1 MRRPT
6 GITFLVVALGF
17 LLGAPPAYPVRW
29 DCPLDTNGDG
39 IMDNVAPVPGVK
51 CMHLAAGDGLV
62 TMGDGTQMYIFGFA
76 DVTNQP
82 LDNLVASATLGA
94 NFSAPTITAQEGDI
108 LYLTVTNVGMA
119 LRPDLFD
126 AHSVHWHGFPNAA
139 AVFDGLPDA
148 SIAVRMG
155 ASLSYFYK
163 VVTPGTFMYHCHVE
177 VVEHMQM
184 GMLGNLYVR
193 PIQDS
198 AADNNN
204 VPLLNLGTLRF
215 PGAPAFAGFAYND
228 CPPGQ
233 ADNTLCGSTGYDNA
247 FVLQIAAFD
256 PAFHNQS
263 EEVQPLPFAAMDDR
277 YPMLNG
283 RGYPDTVNPDPIV
296 TAPIDGVTPS
306 QRLSALITATPGQR
320 ILLRISSLST
330 TSFHTLESAGIPM
343 RVVGRD
349 AALLRGPSL
358 DNGVTPGIDL
368 SYDANSVTVG
378 GGQSTDVLLQIPQVP
393 FVVPGE
399 TTYFLYVR
407 ELEHMNN
414 DADRFG
420 GMMTE
425 IRVQ

>member
-6 GITFLVVALGF
+6 GITFLVIALGF
-17 LLGAPPAYPVRW
+17 LLGAPPAFSVKW
-29 DCPLDTNGDG
+29 ECPLDTNGDG
-39 IMDNVAPVPGVK
+39 IMDNVTPVPGVK
-51 CMHLAAGDGLV
+51 CQHLAAGDGFV
-62 TMGDGTQMYIFGFA
+62 TMGDGTPMYIFGFA
-76 DVTNQP
+76 DVTNRP
-82 LDNLVASATLGA
+82 LDNIMASGMLGA
-94 NFSAPTITAQEGDI
+94 NFSAPTITAAQNDN

-119 LRPDLFD
+119 MRPDLFD
-126 AHSVHWHGFPNAA
+126 GHTVHWHGFPNAS
-139 AVFDGLPDA
+139 AVFDGVPEV
-148 SIAVRMG
+148 SIAVKMG

-163 VVTPGTFMYHCHVE
+163 VMTPGTFMYHCHME

-184 GMLGNLYVR
+184 GMLGNLYVT
-193 PIQDS
+193 PAQD
-198 AADNNN
+198 
-204 VPLLNLGTLRF
+204 GTPVGGF
-215 PGAPAFAGFAYND
+215 TTFAYND
-228 CPPGQ
+228 G
-233 ADNTLCGSTGYDNA
+233 DGTTGYDVA
-247 FVLQIAAFD
+247 YPIQIAAFD

-283 RGYPDTVNPDPIV
+283 RGYPDTVNPAPIV
-296 TAPIDGVTPS
+296 TAPPDGVTPS
-306 QRLSALITATPGQR
+306 QRLPALITAAAGQR
-320 ILLRISSLST
+320 VLLRISSLST

-349 AALLRGPSL
+349 AALLRGP
-358 DNGVTPGIDL
+358 TGIDL

-378 GGQSTDVLLQIPQVP
+378 GGQSTDVLLQIPAAVP
-393 FVVPGE
+393 VG

>member
-17 LLGAPPAYPVRW
+17 LLGASPAFPVKW
-29 DCPLDTNGDG
+29 ECPLDTNGDG
-39 IMDNVAPVPGVK
+39 IRDIVIPGVK
-51 CMHLAAGDGLV
+51 CMHLAAGDGFV
-62 TMGDGTQMYIFGFA
+62 TMGDGTPMYILGFA
-76 DVTNQP
+76 DVTDRP
-82 LDNLVASATLGA
+82 HDNIMASGMLGA
-94 NFSAPTITAQEGDI
+94 NFSAPTITAAQNDV

-119 LRPDLFD
+119 MRPDLFD
-126 AHSVHWHGFPNAA
+126 GHTVHWHGFPNAS
-139 AVFDGLPDA
+139 AVFDGVPEVSL
-148 SIAVRMG
+148 AVKMG

-163 VVTPGTFMYHCHVE
+163 VATPGTFMYHCHME

-184 GMLGNLYVR
+184 GMLGNLYVT
-193 PIQDS
+193 PAQDGT
-198 AADNNN
+198 
-204 VPLLNLGTLRF
+204 PLGGFTT
-215 PGAPAFAGFAYND
+215 FAYND
-228 CPPGQ
+228 G
-233 ADNTLCGSTGYDNA
+233 DGTTGYDVA
-247 FVLQIAAFD
+247 YPIQIAAFD

-296 TAPIDGVTPS
+296 TAPPDGVTPS
-306 QRLSALITATPGQR
+306 QRLPALITAAAGQR
-320 ILLRISSLST
+320 VLLRISSLST

-349 AALLRGPSL
+349 AALLRGPSA
-358 DNGVTPGIDL
+358 DNGATPGIDL

-378 GGQSTDVLLQIPQVP
+378 GGQSTDVLLQIPQLP
-393 FVVPGE
+393 FVVPGQ

-414 DADRFG
+414 DEDRFG

>member
-1 MRRPT
+1 MRRP
-6 GITFLVVALGF
+6 IRISFVVVALGF
-17 LLGAPPAYPVRW
+17 LLGAPPAFSVRW
-29 DCPLDTNGDG
+29 DCPEDLDGDG
-39 IMDNVAPVPGVK
+39 IRDIDIPGVE
-51 CMHLAAGDGLV
+51 CRHLAAGDGMV
-62 TMGDGTQMYIFGFA
+62 TMGDGSHMYIFGFA
-76 DVTNQP
+76 DVTDQP
-82 LDNLVASATLGA
+82 LDNIVASGTLGA
-94 NFSAPTITAQEGDI
+94 NFSAPTITVKEGDI

-193 PIQDS
+193 PAQD
-198 AADNNN
+198 DNIT
-204 VPLLNLGTLRF
+204 LRNLGTARF

-228 CPPGQ
+228 ND
-233 ADNTLCGSTGYDNA
+233 ASTGYDNA

-296 TAPIDGVTPS
+296 TAPLDGVTPS
-306 QRLSALITATPGQR
+306 QRLSSLITASPGQR

-330 TSFHTLESAGIPM
+330 TSFHTLESGGIPM

-414 DADRFG
+414 DKDRFG

>member
-17 LLGAPPAYPVRW
+17 LLWAPPAFPVTW
-29 DCPLDTNGDG
+29 ECPEDLDGDG
-39 IMDNVAPVPGVK
+39 IRDIDLPGVQ

-62 TMGDGTQMYIFGFA
+62 TMGDGTQMYIFGFQ
-76 DVTNQP
+76 DVTDQP
-82 LDNLVASATLGA
+82 LDNIVAFGTLGA
-94 NFSAPTITAQEGDI
+94 NFSAPTITVAQNDN
-108 LYLTVTNVGMA
+108 LYLTVTNVGMT
-119 LRPDLFD
+119 LRPDLSD
-126 AHSVHWHGFPNAA
+126 AHSVHWHGFPNASA
-139 AVFDGLPDA
+139 AFDGLPDA
-148 SIAVRMG
+148 SIAVRMR
-155 ASLSYFYK
+155 ASFTYFYHA
-163 VVTPGTFMYHCHVE
+163 VTPGTFMYHCHVE

-184 GMLGNLYVR
+184 GMLGNLYVT
-193 PIQDS
+193 PTQD
-198 AADNNN
+198 
-204 VPLLNLGTLRF
+204 GTPTGGF
-215 PGAPAFAGFAYND
+215 TQFAYND
-228 CPPGQ
+228 G
-233 ADNTLCGSTGYDNA
+233 NGTTGYDNA
-247 FVLQIAAFD
+247 FALQIASFD

-263 EEVQPLPFAAMDDR
+263 SEVQPLPFAAMDDR

-296 TAPIDGVTPS
+296 TAPLDGVTPS
-306 QRLSALITATPGQR
+306 QRLSALITATAGQR

-349 AALLRGPSL
+349 AALLRGP
-358 DNGVTPGIDL
+358 TGIDL

-378 GGQSTDVLLQIPQVP
+378 GGQSTDVLLQIPAVP
-393 FVVPGE
+393 AG

-407 ELEHMNN
+407 ELNHMNN
-414 DADRFG
+414 DKERFG

>member
-1 MRRPT
+1 M
-6 GITFLVVALGF
+6 V
-17 LLGAPPAYPVRW
+17 
-29 DCPLDTNGDG
+29 
-39 IMDNVAPVPGVK
+39 
-51 CMHLAAGDGLV
+51 
-62 TMGDGTQMYIFGFA
+62 
-76 DVTNQP
+76 
-82 LDNLVASATLGA
+82 
-94 NFSAPTITAQEGDI
+94 
-108 LYLTVTNVGMA
+108 

-163 VVTPGTFMYHCHVE
+163 VVTPGTFMFNCHVE

-193 PIQDS
+193 PIQD
-198 AADNNN
+198 DN
-204 VPLLNLGTLRF
+204 VTLLNLGTTRPVGNLV
-215 PGAPAFAGFAYND
+215 PFAGFAYND
-228 CPPGQ
+228 NNG
-233 ADNTLCGSTGYDNA
+233 TTGYDNA

-263 EEVQPLPFAAMDDR
+263 EDVQPLPFAAMDDR

-283 RGYPDTVNPDPIV
+283 RGYPDTVNPAPIV
-296 TAPIDGVTPS
+296 TAPPDGVTPS
-306 QRLSALITATPGQR
+306 QRLSALITASPGQR

-330 TSFHTLESAGIPM
+330 TSFHTLESAGLPM

-349 AALLRGPSL
+349 AALLRGPSA
-358 DNGVTPGIDL
+358 DNGATPGIDL

-378 GGQSTDVLLQIPQVP
+378 GGQSTDVLLQIPQIP
-393 FVVPGE
+393 FVVPGQ

>member
-1 MRRPT
+1 MRRQT

-17 LLGAPPAYPVRW
+17 LLWAPPAYPVRW
-29 DCPLDTNGDG
+29 DCPEDLDGDG
-39 IMDNVAPVPGVK
+39 IRDIDIPGVE

-62 TMGDGTQMYIFGFA
+62 TMGDGTQVYIFGFA
-76 DVTNQP
+76 DVTDHP
-82 LDNLVASATLGA
+82 FDNLVSTATLGA
-94 NFSAPTITAQEGDI
+94 NFSAPTITAKEGEI

-126 AHSVHWHGFPNAA
+126 AHSVHWHGFPNAS

-155 ASLSYFYK
+155 ASLTYYYK

-193 PIQDS
+193 PIQDDN
-198 AADNNN
+198 AA
-204 VPLLNLGTLRF
+204 LLALGTTRPVGNLV
-215 PGAPAFAGFAYND
+215 PFAGFAYND
-228 CPPGQ
+228 NNG
-233 ADNTLCGSTGYDNA
+233 TTGYDNA

-263 EEVQPLPFAAMDDR
+263 EDVQPLPFAAMDDR

-283 RGYPDTVNPDPIV
+283 RGYPDTLNPDPIV
-296 TAPIDGVTPS
+296 TAPLDGVTPS
-306 QRLSALITATPGQR
+306 QRLPALITASPGQR

-330 TSFHTLESAGIPM
+330 TSFHTLESAGLTM

-349 AALLRGPSL
+349 AALLRGPSA

-368 SYDANSVTVG
+368 FYDANSVTVG
-378 GGQSTDVLLQIPQVP
+378 GGQSTDVLLQIPP
-393 FVVPGE
+393 LPLVVPGE

-414 DADRFG
+414 DKDRFG

>member
-17 LLGAPPAYPVRW
+17 LLGASPAFPVRW
-29 DCPLDTNGDG
+29 ECPEDLNGDG
-39 IMDNVAPVPGVK
+39 IRDIDIPGVE
-51 CMHLAAGDGLV
+51 CRHLAAGDGMV
-62 TMGDGTQMYIFGFA
+62 TMGDGTPMYIFGFA
-76 DVTNQP
+76 DVTDQP
-82 LDNLVASATLGA
+82 LDNIVASGMLGA
-94 NFSAPTITAQEGDI
+94 NFSAPTLTAKEGEI
-108 LYLTVTNVGMA
+108 LYLTVTNVGMV

-193 PIQDS
+193 PIQD
-198 AADNNN
+198 DNAT
-204 VPLLNLGTLRF
+204 LLNLGTTRPVGNLV
-215 PGAPAFAGFAYND
+215 PYAGFAYND
-228 CPPGQ
+228 NDG
-233 ADNTLCGSTGYDNA
+233 TTGYDVA
-247 FVLQIAAFD
+247 YPIQIAAFD

-263 EEVQPLPFAAMDDR
+263 EDVQPLPFAAMDDK

-283 RGYPDTVNPDPIV
+283 RGYPDTVNPAPIV
-296 TAPIDGVTPS
+296 TAPMDGVTPS
-306 QRLSALITATPGQR
+306 QRLSALITAAPGQR

-349 AALLRGPSL
+349 ASLLRGPSL
-358 DNGVTPGIDL
+358 DNGITPGIDL

-378 GGQSTDVLLQIPQVP
+378 GGQSTDVLLQIPQIP

-414 DADRFG
+414 DKDRFG